1 MLLGC
6 TNEKAREHAE
16 LALVRLS
23 IEGHNRVIIIEQLV
37 SMLDEK
43 GGLAAQEQAAA
54 ALANLAKES
63 VDNRTSIMK
72 ANGIPRLLSLLSSQS
87 SKAKE
92 NSAIAI
98 SQLALKSPVN
108 QKAIAVA
115 GGIPKLVQALL
126 TASVNVKEISGVK
139 LCTMVALCIWHMA
152 DGNRENQTAL
162 MKEGA
167 IPPVVAMVTNPDP
180 EMQTNAA
187 GSLACLSREHTDNQN
202 AVARAGA
209 IPPLCTMVRE
219 GANETREESAA
230 ALWALAT
237 DNSANKATIAKLGGI
252 EPLVN
257 MLMYGHSEQS
267 SINAAG
273 ALSALAAAHTENRAT
288 ITKRMVTVWRQGRA
302 CPCGAPALGARHAV

>member
-1 MLLGC
+1 MTKAELIAEAGAITPLVNLLSGLRGDEAQQEAAGALWALADHPLNRVGITEAGGIGPLVMLLGC

-152 DGNRENQTAL
+152 DGNRENQTGAH
-162 MKEGA
+162 EGGRHPSCRRHGDQPRSGDA
-167 IPPVVAMVTNPDP
+167 D
-180 EMQTNAA
+180 EC
-187 GSLACLSREHTDNQN
+187 GRLARVS
-202 AVARAGA
+202 
-209 IPPLCTMVRE
+209 
-219 GANETREESAA
+219 
-230 ALWALAT
+230 
-237 DNSANKATIAKLGGI
+237 IA
-252 EPLVN
+252 
-257 MLMYGHSEQS
+257 
-267 SINAAG
+267 
-273 ALSALAAAHTENRAT
+273 
-288 ITKRMVTVWRQGRA
+288 
-302 CPCGAPALGARHAV
+302 